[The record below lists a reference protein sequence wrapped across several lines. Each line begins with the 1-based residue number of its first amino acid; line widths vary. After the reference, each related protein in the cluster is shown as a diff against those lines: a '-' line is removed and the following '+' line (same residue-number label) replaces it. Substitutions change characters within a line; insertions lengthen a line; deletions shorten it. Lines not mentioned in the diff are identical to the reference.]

1 MLLLPAK
8 GLSLYLAKSIMIS
21 VGEEVRKAIQVDMM
35 KNLIKADT
43 ETIEKRHSGKIITN
57 LISDVNFMTNL
68 VSVGILNLFKDT
80 LTLIGLLGVMFYQN
94 WKLSLIAIVMIP
106 LASFFA
112 RFLGK
117 RISKVN
123 SSSYGY
129 GWCFKYSS

>member
-1 MLLLPAK
+1 
-8 GLSLYLAKSIMIS
+8 MIS

-57 LISDVNFMTNL
+57 LINDVNFMTTL
-68 VSVGILNLFKDT
+68 VSVGILNLFKDS

-117 RISKVN
+117 RIK
-123 SSSYGY
+123 
-129 GWCFKYSS
+129 